1 MDPREVFRSDK
12 LLEFWPTAMQSS
24 KDRVAATTRFIV
36 YAMCILYLIKRDARI
51 LALGILVLAVL
62 YFLWT
67 SNMIPDGQLRPT
79 FGDGRTPWFGR
90 DTVTMPTID
99 NPMANVLYTDYT
111 DRPDRPAA
119 AWYPSVKQEVSQ
131 AWEFIHPFEKKRDAE
146 RNFYTA
152 PSSTIPNDQTAFAE
166 ASFGPKF
173 GPFCKDGSGTCD
185 MDSDRFHFPERQQMR
200 AGNGR

>member
-1 MDPREVFRSDK
+1 MDPREIFRSDK

-36 YAMCILYLIKRDARI
+36 YAMVILYLIQRDARI

-79 FGDGRTPWFGR
+79 FSDGRTPWFGR

-99 NPMANVLYTDYT
+99 NSMANVLYTDYT

-119 AWYPSVKQEVSQ
+119 AWYPSVKQEVAQ

-173 GPFCKDGSGTCD
+173 GPFCKDGSGSCD
-185 MDSDRFHFPERQQMR
+185 VESDRFHFPERTQLR

>member
-1 MDPREVFRSDK
+1 MDPREIFRSDK
-12 LLEFWPTAMQSS
+12 LFEFWPTAMQSS

-36 YAMCILYLIKRDARI
+36 YAMAILYLIKRDARI

-79 FGDGRTPWFGR
+79 FADGRTPWFGR

-119 AWYPSVKQEVSQ
+119 AWYPSVKQEVAQ

-185 MDSDRFHFPERQQMR
+185 VDSDRFHFPERQQMR

>member
-1 MDPREVFRSDK
+1 
-12 LLEFWPTAMQSS
+12 MQSS

-62 YFLWT
+62 YFLYT

-79 FGDGRTPWFGR
+79 FADGRTPWFGR

-119 AWYPSVKQEVSQ
+119 AWYPSVKQEVAQ

-173 GPFCKDGSGTCD
+173 GPFCKDGSGSCD
-185 MDSDRFHFPERQQMR
+185 VDSDRFHFPERQQMR